1 MNPCGSCRH
10 PIVGPPSPACTTP
23 GAHASSGPER
33 GHTAFTCDHC
43 GVIASQ
49 PTGAVNRARKKG
61 MRLFC
66 ERACAGRAK
75 AARRALPVPGTPEG
89 REHKARYD
97 AARRAALG
105 DVLRE
110 QKREAYR
117 KAVEE
122 RGGVVRS
129 KQRARRE
136 ANRHRHA
143 DYCRTPEYRA
153 WKSEYDRR
161 HRAKEYG
168 EFAEAH
174 IALVQLQALVDERMT
189 RDEVYA
195 ANGTVNKKQTRRR
208 QYEAAQR
215 L

>member
-1 MNPCGSCRH
+1 MSRK
-10 PIVGPPSPACTTP
+10 I
-23 GAHASSGPER
+23 
-33 GHTAFTCDHC
+33 AFTCEQC
-43 GVIASQ
+43 GSEASRL
-49 PTGAVNRARKKG
+49 TGDVNRARKCG
-61 MRLFC
+61 ARLFC
-66 ERACAGRAK
+66 DRACAGAAK
-75 AARRALPVPGTPEG
+75 AATRELPLPGTPEG
-89 REHKARYD
+89 RAHKSRYD
-97 AARRAALG
+97 RERRAKMG
-105 DVLRE
+105 EVLRE

-117 KAVEE
+117 RAVEE
-122 RGGVVRS
+122 RGEVVRS
-129 KQRARRE
+129 KQRAHRE
-136 ANRHRHA
+136 ANRERHA

-189 RDEVYA
+189 RDEIYA